1 VVSALDDAR
10 LNGAVVS
17 SAADGLFAGPP
28 VVGFTGRAAFDDRSE
43 HDRLGQLVPG
53 DRACGVVDQF
63 DVVVS
68 GRPSERWGQ
77 EVVAIVALVDGAS
90 ADAQEVNG
98 TFTPAA
104 S

>member
-1 VVSALDDAR
+1 V
-10 LNGAVVS
+10 
-17 SAADGLFAGPP
+17 
-28 VVGFTGRAAFDDRSE
+28 
-43 HDRLGQLVPG
+43 
-53 DRACGVVDQF
+53 
-63 DVVVS
+63 
-68 GRPSERWGQ
+68 GQ